1 MPDTRWTLLGK
12 CMVALVHATDD
23 DLRSTLIKLGWKGIS
38 KKLRWNRASDKFDM
52 VTRGKTNGRKKGYGK
67 IKLKRKDKPTEK
79 QIEARKLFA
88 ERVKR
93 GDFRR

>member
-23 DLRSTLIKLGWKGIS
+23 DLRSTLTKLGWKGIS
-38 KKLRWNRASDKFDM
+38 KKLRWNYATDKFDM

-67 IKLKRKDKPTEK
+67 IKLKRKDKPTAK
-79 QIEARKLFA
+79 QIKARKLFA
-88 ERVKR
+88 RRAKR